1 MNWYRTAQLKNI
13 YKESTVWEDIKDMGS
28 GSVDLVKALIQ
39 AGIDAKDILK
49 ALIKIFGSA
58 SKIPPDILQPLYPLS
73 RYSP

>member
-1 MNWYRTAQLKNI
+1 MNWYRTAQLKNV
-13 YKESTVWEDIKDMGS
+13 YKEFAIWEDVKEIGS
-28 GSVDLVKALIQ
+28 GSVELVKALIQ

-49 ALIKIFGSA
+49 ALIKIFGGV